1 MVGLVVSTVETYFLQ
16 LLNKFLNSQDSISN
30 NINQD
35 FFQSR
40 LGQVQILVNKSTFLR
55 LGISKAF
62 TVCLNLDQEIC

>member
-35 FFQSR
+35 FFSIQARS
-40 LGQVQILVNKSTFLR
+40 GPDFSQQIDIFET
-55 LGISKAF
+55 GHI
-62 TVCLNLDQEIC
+62 